1 MALSEFGAAFAAA
14 RKKHGG
20 GGGIFEF
27 KGKKYTTDIKGEK
40 PGGEKPGGEDS
51 GGSSMFGA
59 DSLKGAA
66 MDLGKGLA
74 TSIAGKAGGEAMS
87 NAVSAGMKSGFNPYV
102 MAGAV
107 ALGALKSRE
116 EKKKQEAM
124 GKANRMKEMSKAE
137 SKKGEIYG
145 QMSKSIQNTLGAGSR
160 KRSVKL

>member
-1 MALSEFGAAFAAA
+1 MALSGFGAAFAAA

-27 KGKKYTTDIKGEK
+27 GGKKYTTDIKGENSGGDA
-40 PGGEKPGGEDS
+40 PGGGG

-59 DSLKGAA
+59 DNLKSAA
-66 MDLGKGLA
+66 MDIGTGLA
-74 TSIAGKAGGEAMS
+74 TSIAGKAGGKALGD
-87 NAVSAGMKSGFNPYV
+87 AVAAGMKSKFNPYV

-116 EKKKQEAM
+116 EKKKQKAIGE
-124 GKANRMKEMSKAE
+124 ANRMKEMAKAE

-160 KRSVKL
+160 KRDVKL

>member
-40 PGGEKPGGEDS
+40 PGGDGGGD
-51 GGSSMFGA
+51 SMFGA
-59 DSLKGAA
+59 DNLKGAA

-87 NAVSAGMKSGFNPYV
+87 NAVAAGMKSGFNPYV

-116 EKKKQEAM
+116 EKKKQKLM
-124 GKANRMKEMSKAE
+124 GEANRLTEMSKAE

-145 QMSKSIQNTLGAGSR
+145 QMSKSIQNTLGAGTR
-160 KRSVKL
+160 KRDVKL